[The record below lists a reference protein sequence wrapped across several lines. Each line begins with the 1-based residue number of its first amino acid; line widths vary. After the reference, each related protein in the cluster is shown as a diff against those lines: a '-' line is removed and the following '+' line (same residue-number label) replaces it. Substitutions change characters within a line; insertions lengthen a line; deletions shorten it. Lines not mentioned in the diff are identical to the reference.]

1 MTFRQW
7 RRQSRL
13 LSSLEKLANYEP
25 VTRIALELGYESP
38 SAFSA
43 AFRVTFG
50 VTPRQYFS
58 NH

>member
-1 MTFRQW
+1 
-7 RRQSRL
+7 
-13 LSSLEKLANYEP
+13 LEKLANYEP
-25 VTRIALELGYESP
+25 VTRIAIELGYESP